1 MSLLW
6 PTYTGHFID
15 YYVNHL
21 THAVIRIYLSVYGK
35 NNKYCRYQDSS
46 HQCCAWSEVNVVNV
60 AKCASFGHTHTLTL
74 SPNVFLCEWVCVLA
88 WLWVCASLSVCV
100 LVCMCVCVCERG
112 RVNHSTTCI
121 DKEMQTLLLYFVN
134 PLTRAL
140 DIKWFWYQKNNTKIS
155 KGFPLSFDGVSW
167 CG

>member
-1 MSLLW
+1 MALLW
-6 PTYTGHFID
+6 ATYAGHFID
-15 YYVNHL
+15 YYTNHL

-60 AKCASFGHTHTLTL
+60 AKCASFGHTH
-74 SPNVFLCEWVCVLA
+74 SY
-88 WLWVCASLSVCV
+88 SLSECVSVWVSVCIGVAVGVCIFVCVCV
-100 LVCMCVCVCERG
+100 LVCVCVCVCVWERE

-121 DKEMQTLLLYFVN
+121 DKEMQTPLLLYFVN

-140 DIKWFWYQKNNTKIS
+140 DIKCIYGGGWPQ
-155 KGFPLSFDGVSW
+155 PRDGPCVGY
-167 CG
+167 CKK